1 MYILGGP
8 FLPRTVHSMLKHMIP
23 ILRISTL
30 RSAVIDKIG
39 LKEMGTFR
47 WEGRGKGL
55 PCWLSQF
62 SFAKHGRLFSLP
74 SQRNFLISFKPIV
87 AITKFIWELQKKVSY
102 YEKWVG
108 HHASFP
114 LRRSVWAEQPATY
127 CKVPSSNTSCFEAH
141 A

>member
-47 WEGRGKGL
+47 WEDRGKGL

-62 SFAKHGRLFSLP
+62 SKTKLRQHGRLFPLP
-74 SQRNFLISFKPIV
+74 SQRNLLISFKPKV
-87 AITKFIWELQKKVSY
+87 AITKLIWELQKKVSY
-102 YEKWVG
+102 YERWVG

-114 LRRSVWAEQPATY
+114 LRRSVKIE
-127 CKVPSSNTSCFEAH
+127 
-141 A
+141 